1 MITQISDKEFFA
13 KSGNT
18 ELTLKHN
25 EIYGWHVF
33 ANNPSVRAY
42 RTQGF
47 KQLGTLANVEKSYK
61 AFRGISAL
69 VA

>member
-25 EIYGWHVF
+25 ETYGWHVF
-33 ANNPSVRAY
+33 SNN
-42 RTQGF
+42 
-47 KQLGTLANVEKSYK
+47 
-61 AFRGISAL
+61 
-69 VA
+69 